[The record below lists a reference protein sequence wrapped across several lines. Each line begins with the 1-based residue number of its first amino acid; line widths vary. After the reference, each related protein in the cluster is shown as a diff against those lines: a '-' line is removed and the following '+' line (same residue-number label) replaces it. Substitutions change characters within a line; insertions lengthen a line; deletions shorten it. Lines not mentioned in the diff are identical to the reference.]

1 MIVVSLT
8 NCPPC
13 LRGDLTKWLIELN
26 AGVYVG
32 NVSARVRDEL
42 WQRIC
47 ENVRDGRA
55 TMVFSAN
62 NEQGM
67 DFRVHHTTWIPTDF
81 DGIRLMLRPAE
92 AVPKENDA
100 PIPLSRAAQMQKVQ
114 KIRAAQQKKAREQGY
129 VVIDVETTGLRA
141 DQHELIEIAALHV
154 VEHRIAD
161 SFSTLVCPRQP
172 IPEAITQLTG
182 IDNEMLQKEG
192 RPLEAAMHDFLA
204 FTADRRIVCHNAAF
218 DYAFLKAA
226 CRKCHLPEFKNP
238 YADTLQLAR
247 RKLDSVPDYKLK
259 TLAAHFGMDASDA
272 HRALED
278 CRLTFTVFEKL
289 NELH

>member
-8 NCPPC
+8 NCPPR

-42 WQRIC
+42 WERIC

-55 TMVFSAN
+55 TMVFGAN

-67 DFRVHHTTWIPTDF
+67 DFRVHNTTWIPTDF
-81 DGIRLMLRPAE
+81 DGIKLMLRPGE
-92 AVPKENDA
+92 AALQESVPIQ
-100 PIPLSRAAQMQKVQ
+100 PSRVAQMQKVQ
-114 KIRAAQQKKAREQGY
+114 RIRAAQERKERQQGY
-129 VVIDVETTGLRA
+129 AVIDVETTGLRA
-141 DQHELIEIAALHV
+141 DQHEIIELAAIQVVDHQEVNRFSALICPQQPVPEEIS
-154 VEHRIAD
+154 R
-161 SFSTLVCPRQP
+161 
-172 IPEAITQLTG
+172 LTG
-182 IDNEMLQKEG
+182 IDERLLQTEG
-192 RPLEAAMHDFLA
+192 RPLQEVLQEFLT
-204 FTADRRIVCHNAAF
+204 FVADRRVVCHHAAF

-226 CRKCHLPEFKNP
+226 CRKCHLPEFKNA

-247 RKLDSVPDYKLK
+247 RKLEDVSDYSLG
-259 TLAAHFGMDASDA
+259 TLAAYFGVNVQRA

-278 CRLTFTVFEKL
+278 CRTTFAVFEKL
-289 NELH
+289 NEIS